1 MDKPLAVSLSTEPYA
16 SLETLTSHYA
26 QLAMTKGWL
35 DYTRQQVKELRDSHE
50 MWADLPRMVKERIDG
65 HKNAER
71 EGIAQSGG
79 PSNGDIR

>member
-1 MDKPLAVSLSTEPYA
+1 MLRELAD
-16 SLETLTSHYA
+16 HYA
-26 QLAMTKGWL
+26 TLAMTKGWTE
-35 DYTRQQVKELRDSHE
+35 YTRHRVKELRDSSD
-50 MWADLPRMVKERIDG
+50 MWKELPRMVKERIDG